1 MLRVRLSQARLALTK
16 GDVGRA
22 ATEVAALVDPLRSI
36 GTTARPVLAQALVA
50 RGEALMAE
58 RQASEAVPLLTEA
71 VQIRESLL
79 WDQSWELA
87 EARARLGEAL
97 GARDAHGGELL
108 TRAVTVLES
117 QLGAEHPQTLR
128 ARRALQR

>member
-1 MLRVRLSQARLALTK
+1 VRLAQARLALAK
-16 GDVGRA
+16 DDAERA
-22 ATEVAALVDPLRSI
+22 ANEAAALFEPLRDI

-58 RQASEAVPLLTEA
+58 RKPNDAVPLLTEA
-71 VQIRESLL
+71 VRIREALL

-97 GARDAHGGELL
+97 GARDTRGRQLL
-108 TRAVTVLES
+108 TKALTVLES
-117 QLGAEHPQTLR
+117 QLGAQHPQTVR
-128 ARRALQR
+128 ARRALER

>member
-1 MLRVRLSQARLALTK
+1 LR
-16 GDVGRA
+16 D
-22 ATEVAALVDPLRSI
+22 I

-58 RQASEAVPLLTEA
+58 RKPNDAVPLLTEA
-71 VQIRESLL
+71 VRICEALL

-97 GARDAHGGELL
+97 GARDTHGRQLL
-108 TRAVTVLES
+108 TKALTVLES
-117 QLGAEHPQTLR
+117 QLGAQHPQTVR
-128 ARRALQR
+128 ARRALER